1 MKKEKGLK
9 RIRGFKPA
17 VFEESFKIAL
27 AREYLNG
34 QLSFNQLAKK
44 YNVPS
49 GDTVRYFVRW
59 YNKWLQQQNESGPII
74 ASVNPQQIELQQKLD
89 QANLRIT
96 ALEML
101 IQNAEEELGIDITK
115 KFGTKQQGK

>member
-9 RIRGFKPA
+9 GVRGFKPA

>member
-9 RIRGFKPA
+9 GVRGFKP
-17 VFEESFKIAL
+17 VRFEESFKIAL

-49 GDTVRYFVRW
+49 GDTVRWFVRW
-59 YNKWLQQQNESGPII
+59 YNQWLQQQNEVG
-74 ASVNPQQIELQQKLD
+74 SVTPPADPHQPELQQKLE
-89 QANLRIT
+89 QANLHIT

-101 IQNAEEELGIDITK
+101 IQNAEKEFGIDITK
-115 KFGTKQQGK
+115 KSGTKQQSK

>member
-9 RIRGFKPA
+9 GVRGFKPA
-17 VFEESFKIAL
+17 IFEESFKIAV
-27 AREYLNG
+27 AREYIEG

-59 YNKWLQQQNESGPII
+59 YNKWLQQQNVFTSATP
-74 ASVNPQQIELQQKLD
+74 SVDLHQIELQQKLD

-101 IQNAEEELGIDITK
+101 IQNAGKELGIDITK

>member
-9 RIRGFKPA
+9 GVRGFKPTI
-17 VFEESFKIAL
+17 FEEGFKIAL

-49 GDTVRYFVRW
+49 GDTIRYFVRW
-59 YNKWLQQQNESGPII
+59 YNKWLQQQNTFNSDSPS
-74 ASVNPQQIELQQKLD
+74 AAPQIELQQKLD
-89 QANLRIT
+89 HANLRIT

-101 IQNAEEELGIDITK
+101 IQNADRELGIDITK